1 MDLVFH
7 LSHVISGFDNMKK
20 ITVFL
25 KHKSLRSHCVVMF
38 SSIRKS
44 GEKPNLKVSS
54 ENQIL
59 KNNADLLSLQQI
71 PAMVDL

>member
-1 MDLVFH
+1 
-7 LSHVISGFDNMKK
+7 
-20 ITVFL
+20 
-25 KHKSLRSHCVVMF
+25 MF